1 MNLTRLRSLMSRCI
15 WLADMLRSMFAMF
28 FSTVHTIIII
38 EREKKKLNGL
48 MKKDHVKRL
57 TSYCSQHGITVYF
70 YTFKLILYNQGFPA
84 SSEAEKRKTFQ
95 IVMQKSARTIFLFHF
110 LCS

>member
-28 FSTVHTIIII
+28 FSAVQYSTYNNHN
-38 EREKKKLNGL
+38 RKRKKNLNGL

-84 SSEAEKRKTFQ
+84 SS
-95 IVMQKSARTIFLFHF
+95 
-110 LCS
+110 

>member
-57 TSYCSQHGITVYF
+57 TAIVANMELQCIFIH
-70 YTFKLILYNQGFPA
+70 
-84 SSEAEKRKTFQ
+84 SS
-95 IVMQKSARTIFLFHF
+95 
-110 LCS
+110 

>member
-70 YTFKLILYNQGFPA
+70 YTFKLILYIVQSGLPRFKRSREAENF
-84 SSEAEKRKTFQ
+84 SNRYAEKR
-95 IVMQKSARTIFLFHF
+95 
-110 LCS
+110 

>member
-28 FSTVHTIIII
+28 FSAVQYSTYNNHNRK
-38 EREKKKLNGL
+38 REKKIKWFNE
-48 MKKDHVKRL
+48 KR
-57 TSYCSQHGITVYF
+57 SCQEIDRYCSQHGITVYF

-84 SSEAEKRKTFQ
+84 SS
-95 IVMQKSARTIFLFHF
+95 
-110 LCS
+110 